1 MNRHRA
7 PRLRRRSLTS
17 LLAVSGGMLLA
28 TGCGSARPAPT
39 SAEVS
44 RDPLAVLDPG
54 EWNARSAEELRALSV
69 QGAADELET
78 WADLGAEES
87 FLDPARDT
95 LTGFVKT
102 AYLSPEELSGL
113 DHEAAHDRVSNAA
126 PEFWQEGL
134 RTAWD
139 GGDRPFYAAA
149 LAPPFRAVGRPALAA
164 DWYRTEQE
172 DKPAL
177 ALGTTIAWTVIDTT
191 TRAVGQFAYRLGIV
205 AEIDEDGGASA
216 AAIRLSLHGMDGCG
230 IAEHEGLLVP
240 TLAGEE
246 AHRSVQEATWDEVLS
261 SPRIP
266 LEHLLDKDSSL
277 FAGDDTTYL
286 PCE

>member
-1 MNRHRA
+1 MTRDRA
-7 PRLRRRSLTS
+7 PRLRRRSLAP
-17 LLAVSGGMLLA
+17 LLAVSGGALLA
-28 TGCGSARPAPT
+28 SGCGGARPVPT

-44 RDPLAVLDPG
+44 RDPLAAPDP
-54 EWNARSAEELRALSV
+54 EDWNARSPEELRALGV
-69 QGAADELET
+69 QGAADELEA
-78 WADLGAEES
+78 WADLSAEQS

-95 LTGFVKT
+95 VTGFVET

-113 DHEAAHDRVSNAA
+113 DHEAAHDRVAESA
-126 PEFWQEGL
+126 PEFWLDGL

-139 GGDRPFYAAA
+139 EGDRPFYAAA
-149 LAPPFRAVGRPALAA
+149 LAAPFRAVGRPALAA

-172 DKPAL
+172 GTPAL
-177 ALGTTIAWTVIDTT
+177 ALGATIAWTVIDTT

-205 AEIDEDGGASA
+205 AEIDEGGGASA
-216 AAIRLSLHGMDGCG
+216 AAIRLTLHGMDGCG

-240 TLAGEE
+240 ALADEE
-246 AHRSVQEATWDEVLS
+246 THRSVQEATWEEVLS

-266 LEHLLDKDSSL
+266 LEHLLDEGSSL

-286 PCE
+286 PCD